1 MKSLIGVVAGVALLS
16 GASSAQA
23 ARDFVWATGSSTV
36 HPFALRVA
44 ENTTRKTG
52 GKIAKIESTGTG
64 GGFKS
69 FCGGTGERFPDIAN
83 ASRPM
88 KKAEFEACNANGVS
102 GVVELK
108 IGLDGVVVAVDDKA
122 PDYGFTV
129 EQLYLGLA
137 ANSLRGGQFVAN
149 PFQTW
154 KEVSPSLPAAPIRVY
169 GPPPGSGT
177 RDAFVELAIEA
188 GAGKLPAGQALR
200 AKDPAAFRAK
210 VDPPR
215 PDGAWTDAG
224 ENDNDI
230 VETIERRPGVLGVF
244 GYSFLA
250 QNDHLIKAAS
260 ISGVKPT
267 PQTITNGSYPLSRAL
282 YIYVKTANL
291 GDTPGLKPSSPS
303 SCRIRRW
310 GAADTSSSADWC
322 RFHQRNIRQ

>member
-88 KKAEFEACNANGVS
+88 KKAEFEACNANGVT
-102 GVVELK
+102 GVVKLK
-108 IGLDGVVVAVDDKA
+108 IGFDGVVVAVDDKA

-154 KEVSPSLPAAPIRVY
+154 KEVSPSLPARRSA
-169 GPPPGSGT
+169 SM
-177 RDAFVELAIEA
+177 D
-188 GAGKLPAGQALR
+188 
-200 AKDPAAFRAK
+200 
-210 VDPPR
+210 
-215 PDGAWTDAG
+215 
-224 ENDNDI
+224 
-230 VETIERRPGVLGVF
+230 RRP
-244 GYSFLA
+244 A
-250 QNDHLIKAAS
+250 QGRATPSSNWPSRRGQGSCRPGRRYGRRIRPLSGPRS
-260 ISGVKPT
+260 IRPGRTEPGPT
-267 PQTITNGSYPLSRAL
+267 PAKTTTTSSR
-282 YIYVKTANL
+282 
-291 GDTPGLKPSSPS
+291 PSS
-303 SCRIRRW
+303 
-310 GAADTSSSADWC
+310 AALACWASLATRSWL
-322 RFHQRNIRQ
+322 RTTI